1 MEAENGMQGVKV
13 NSHVTPAQF
22 SGTVWFLPENLA
34 SLWFPE
40 VSYTCTV
47 ASNPCSHTLYCMNP
61 RTEHDYVPS
70 WRKGHRLPCCG
81 ELCTE
86 EAQHPTW
93 DPIPWASHLT
103 RRTTF
108 LGYLLTIRHS
118 VTREH
123 LPRPKSQMSSPPL
136 FYALLGT
143 FPFLFSGTY
152 HCGLILCRA
161 GVGCTESEALRENGL
176 GLFIS
181 GPKTC
186 LPFSY
191 N

>member
-1 MEAENGMQGVKV
+1 MTLCPPGGR
-13 NSHVTPAQF
+13 AQAA
-22 SGTVWFLPENLA
+22 L
-34 SLWFPE
+34 LWG
-40 VSYTCTV
+40 
-47 ASNPCSHTLYCMNP
+47 A
-61 RTEHDYVPS
+61 VP
-70 WRKGHRLPCCG
+70 
-81 ELCTE
+81 E
-86 EAQHPTW
+86 EAQHPTCG
-93 DPIPWASHLT
+93 PIPWASHLT

-123 LPRPKSQMSSPPL
+123 LPRPKSRMSSPPL

-186 LPFSY
+186 LLFSY
-191 N
+191 NQKEHSKEMWQLFPGSSMPMWEKKKS